1 MPTLASDHR
10 RSLPSPPLTLSLG
23 VDRMWC
29 LLCTHRHS
37 THHTHYTLQPGAFLG
52 LFWQMFAIWQQQQ
65 QQSLHVFSN
74 LRCRSSHSCSGM
86 LGFGFGCGFVYSSPA
101 CLPGK
106 TYISIYLYLAR
117 YQLNI
122 SFGFS
127 HFPHDQRRWWW
138 RHLLSQLKVICLSC
152 FMSKLME
159 IHHNNNRD
167 VVKGEA
173 STSCGLRSKYLFHLI
188 EL

>member
-10 RSLPSPPLTLSLG
+10 RSQSPLLPNPLWVWTACG
-23 VDRMWC
+23 VCCAHTD
-29 LLCTHRHS
+29 THSSR
-37 THHTHYTLQPGAFLG
+37 GAFHG

-65 QQSLHVFSN
+65 QQQPPRPCFLQSSLPIFALVFG
-74 LRCRSSHSCSGM
+74 HSGM
-86 LGFGFGCGFVYSSPA
+86 LGFEFGCGFVYSSR
-101 CLPGK
+101 PGK
-106 TYISIYLYLAR
+106 TFLLYIAW

-127 HFPHDQRRWWW
+127 HFPHGRR
-138 RHLLSQLKVICLSC
+138 RLLSQLKVICLSC

-159 IHHNNNRD
+159 IHHNNRD

-173 STSCGLRSKYLFHLI
+173 SASSGQSGIHVYGIAL
-188 EL
+188 